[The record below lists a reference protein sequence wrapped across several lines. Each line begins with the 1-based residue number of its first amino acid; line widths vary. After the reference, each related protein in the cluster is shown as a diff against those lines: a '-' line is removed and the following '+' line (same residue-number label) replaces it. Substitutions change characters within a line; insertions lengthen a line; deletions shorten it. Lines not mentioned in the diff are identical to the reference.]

1 MLLHRSTRRAAFSL
15 LEVVLV
21 VVIIFLLILALIPA
35 FRGKRVDQRYQVLP
49 RTTPTPDQSPE
60 KPGVP
65 SIPITTPASATPAP
79 APAPGPEAK

>member
-1 MLLHRSTRRAAFSL
+1 MPALRFTRTAAFTL

-35 FRGKRVDQRYQVLP
+35 FRGKRETQRYQVHP
-49 RTTPTPDQSPE
+49 RATATPGQSPA

-65 SIPITTPASATPAP
+65 VIPIPTPTPQPAP
-79 APAPGPEAK
+79 QPEK